1 MPTTSSVSGRAPPD
15 LAPAVRAR
23 LGELVARHGA
33 PGGADACLAR
43 LLELLAAD
51 PHAPTAVRDPARA
64 VESHIADSLAGLEL
78 AAVRAART
86 LADVGSGAGFPGLP
100 LACSLPHARI
110 ALVESAGRKASY
122 LTRTARALGRDN
134 VEVVARRAE
143 QWREGRG
150 SQDAVLARALAPLGV
165 ILEYAAPLLRDGG
178 VAVAWGGPRPSQ
190 NLCLRVWPAN
200 RGRRPTA
207 IQLDGRAHGVRPR
220 TAPRRTPPT
229 RGFPRARPTVPDASV
244 RADDHRVCDR
254 QSEGRRGQDDHGG
267 QHGGVHRRGRLPDP
281 AGGRRPAGQ
290 RHRRTGLSPRLQP
303 RPV

>member
-178 VAVAWGGPRPSQ
+178 VAVAWK
-190 NLCLRVWPAN
+190 
-200 RGRRPTA
+200 GRR
-207 IQLDGRAHGVRPR
+207 D
-220 TAPRRTPPT
+220 
-229 RGFPRARPTVPDASV
+229 PDEE
-244 RADDHRVCDR
+244 R
-254 QSEGRRGQDDHGG
+254 
-267 QHGGVHRRGRLPDP
+267 
-281 AGGRRPAGQ
+281 AGGRAAEALGFDGGQVIPVAGPAGAQ
-290 RHRRTGLSPRLQP
+290 ARYLHLYLKVRPTPERFPRRAGMAAK
-303 RPV
+303 RPL